1 MDIWSIGPFQLK
13 AELIISLISAAAGL
27 AAIKIV
33 HRKSGWHSAPVTDLV
48 FNGLVIIFLFWK
60 FGHVLSDPSLLWENS
75 SLVVLASGTGKDI
88 ILGTL
93 VAILYISAQAGKT
106 SLDGA
111 TWLDFLAYGLTA
123 GGSMYFILHQ
133 EPSFVFAWPW
143 ETDSAAFS
151 QPVSLY
157 MGILLVLLGLR
168 FILLPPGRRGTAFS
182 FLLIW
187 FGLSGLIVSLF
198 SPQTIW
204 RWGLSSGQFVY
215 LFFPIIGMILDWLF
229 FRMEKNRLEH
239 TTSRKEMNTMTDKNN
254 SKAQDLQEQ
263 ENKNRKK
270 NSHTGGVDKK
280 LNGPN
285 RPST

>member
-123 GGSMYFILHQ
+123 GGACILFCIRSL
-133 EPSFVFAWPW
+133 PSFLHGHGKRIQRHFPSPFPCIWGYCLFCLDYASFCCLPVGGGRH
-143 ETDSAAFS
+143 SAFC
-151 QPVSLY
+151 
-157 MGILLVLLGLR
+157 
-168 FILLPPGRRGTAFS
+168 
-182 FLLIW
+182 
-187 FGLSGLIVSLF
+187 
-198 SPQTIW
+198 
-204 RWGLSSGQFVY
+204 
-215 LFFPIIGMILDWLF
+215 
-229 FRMEKNRLEH
+229 
-239 TTSRKEMNTMTDKNN
+239 
-254 SKAQDLQEQ
+254 
-263 ENKNRKK
+263 
-270 NSHTGGVDKK
+270 
-280 LNGPN
+280 
-285 RPST
+285 